1 MTTRRLLLVAGA
13 AAAIGLDAPAT
24 AQPRE
29 FPDRAVR
36 IVVPNPPGGLSDTY
50 SRLLAAQMS
59 ARWSQPVVVENRP
72 GGGGVIAAEHVAR
85 AAPDGH
91 TLVMGTIA
99 THALTPVLFRNPPY
113 DPAKDF
119 VAVALVAEAE
129 GVFAVHP
136 AVPARNMA
144 ELIAHMRAT
153 SPTPALATA
162 GVGTAGHLGAELF
175 KSLTGLDRAV
185 VTHYRGAAP
194 MLNDMLAG
202 HIRIGIVTMQTAVPH
217 VQNGGLRGLAVVGD
231 QRSTALPD
239 LPTVA
244 QAGLP
249 GFAVNNWIGLF
260 APAGT
265 PPAVVARINAEVV
278 RTMQLPEVQQ
288 RLPRD
293 GSRFWRTTPAEFAA
307 FVAAQTAKWG
317 PIARA
322 AGARID

>member
-1 MTTRRLLLVAGA
+1 MRLVTAVLAACVALAASEA
-13 AAAIGLDAPAT
+13 AAQGSAYPT
-24 AQPRE
+24 
-29 FPDRAVR
+29 RAVR

-50 SRLLAAQMS
+50 SRLLAAGM
-59 ARWSQPVVVENRP
+59 AEAWSQPVVVENRP
-72 GGGGVIAAEHVAR
+72 GGGGVIAAEHVVRQQA
-85 AAPDGH
+85 DGY

-113 DPAKDF
+113 DPARDF
-119 VAVALVAEAE
+119 AAVALVAEAE

-136 AVPARNMA
+136 GVPARSMA

-153 SPTPALATA
+153 TPTPALATA

-175 KSLTGLDRAV
+175 RALTGLSGAA

-202 HIRIGIVTMQTAVPH
+202 HIGIGIVTMQTAVPH
-217 VQNGGLRGLAVVGD
+217 VQSGGLRGLAVVGTV
-231 QRSTALPD
+231 RSTALPD

-244 QAGLP
+244 DSGLP

-260 APAGT
+260 ARAGT
-265 PPAVVARINAEVV
+265 PPEAIRRANAEVV
-278 RTMQLPEVQQ
+278 RIMRTPEVQA

-293 GSRFWRTTPAEFAA
+293 GSRFWATTPDDFAA
-307 FVAAQTAKWG
+307 FVAAETAKWA
-317 PIARA
+317 PVARA
-322 AGARID
+322 AGVRLD